1 MAAYEDDYIKKM
13 IAAMGDT
20 LAGALIGKDGNVD
33 SEEKDKHSEI
43 VLAEEDL
50 VHFRIQKY
58 LRENEINMAENILFE
73 AIEKSQSPKYLQIA
87 MDFYDRVN
95 KYSEQQ
101 LEEYNF
107 SREEI
112 IEDLEQI
119 QKLYGCQA

>member
-20 LAGALIGKDGNVD
+20 LAGALIGKNGQVD
-33 SEEKDKHSEI
+33 SEEKNKQSDI
-43 VLAEEDL
+43 VLSEEDL

-73 AIEKSQSPKYLQIA
+73 AIEKNKSPKYLAIA
-87 MDFYDRVN
+87 RDFYDRIN

-112 IEDLEQI
+112 IEDLESI
-119 QKLYGCQA
+119 QKLYGCQV